1 MIHSGEKRILSV
13 NLGGLGDFIT
23 TMPILSAIAGESHGA
38 ITCLVWPALEDF
50 ASIVPYIDSVAALPR
65 HRENDP
71 ELSLFI
77 RELAGERGFDLVL
90 DFAFPPRSAI
100 ITRAAEGR
108 RSMGFG
114 LDPVFFPWY
123 TDIIPNIAG
132 EHRLE
137 RNYHLLERLD
147 IDIPE
152 SADFS
157 VDIPS
162 KTGDRVNL
170 LVSGHGIDLERDRP
184 IALHPGS
191 GVSKRNW
198 PSERFAELA
207 DRLIENSGKKVV
219 LLGGVQRTYDGTD
232 ESGLVSF
239 VQSGMCRE
247 AINLAGELSLSE
259 LVTFLRGC
267 SLFVGNNSGPA
278 HLAATVAGV
287 PSILVWA
294 PRNEKVWQPAGR
306 MARLVLAE
314 PDCAGH
320 CLLNRCARI
329 DYCLGLITV
338 NEVFQRYLEVFETP
352 NITTP
357 AQRGGR

>member
-1 MIHSGEKRILSV
+1 MILSGEKKILSV

-23 TMPILSAIAGESHGA
+23 TMPILSTIAGESRGS

-50 ASIVPYIDSVAALPR
+50 ASIVPFIGRVVALPR

-77 RELAGERGFDLVL
+77 RELAGEHGFDLVL

-100 ITRAAEGR
+100 ITRAAAGR

-114 LDPVFFPWY
+114 LDPVLFPWY
-123 TDIIPNIAG
+123 TDIIPNLAG

-147 IDIPE
+147 IEIPE

-157 VDIPS
+157 VDIPREA
-162 KTGDRVNL
+162 GARVNL
-170 LVSGHGIDLERDRP
+170 LVSGHGINLEHDRP

-198 PSERFAELA
+198 PPERFAELA
-207 DRLIENSGKKVV
+207 DRLIEHSGKKVV
-219 LLGGVQRTYDGTD
+219 LLGGRQRTYDGTD
-232 ESGLVSF
+232 ESGLVSS
-239 VQSGMCRE
+239 VQSGMRRE

-259 LVTFLRGC
+259 LVAFLRRC

-287 PSILVWA
+287 PSLLVWA

-306 MARLVLAE
+306 MARLVFAE

-329 DYCLGLITV
+329 DYCVGLITV
-338 NEVFQRYLEVFETP
+338 DEVFQSYLEVFKTMD
-352 NITTP
+352 ITT
-357 AQRGGR
+357 AAGRDGR